1 MNIITKLPGPLLIFL
16 GALSLSFGGLIV
28 KSFEGATLWQILFWR
43 SLFFTLTVLAFL
55 IISYKGKTLKSFHD
69 SGLPGFF
76 GGIILSF
83 GFCGYVF
90 AMYNTTV
97 ANTNFIISLQILFL
111 AIFGY
116 FFLKEKI
123 NKITLI
129 SIILAITGVLLMVGN
144 SLSPGELSGN
154 LAAFT
159 MPISFAVLIMIVR
172 KYPTVD
178 MIPAQFIAG
187 VFSCLIGFVLST
199 KIMISP
205 HDIFLGF
212 LAGLWLAPFIE
223 KNLLGV
229 FSIFVILPVCVLGA
243 SFAWTMLPD
252 KIRHSLPDGW
262 EAALLIPVVLIFSY
276 VSFEL
281 STPLENVF
289 FDGDLRFWISN
300 ELGISY
306 DQRNAMVV
314 GIAMGFAVIP
324 TIFSIAED
332 AIFTVPRHL
341 TYGSL
346 ALGATPWQSLYR
358 VVLPTASPGIFSAL
372 MIGMGRA
379 VGETMIVLMA
389 TGNTPIIDASI
400 FEGMRTLA
408 ANIAVEI
415 PESEVDST
423 HYRILFLA
431 ALVLFLFTFAVNT
444 IAEVVRQQLRGK
456 YSTI

>member
-123 NKITLI
+123 NKTTLI
-129 SIILAITGVLLMVGN
+129 SIIFAITGVLLMVGN

-172 KYPTVD
+172 KHPTVD
-178 MIPAQFIAG
+178 MIPAQFVAG

-212 LAGLWLAPFIE
+212 LAGFFQVGFGFIFITIGARTTPSAMVGIIMLSE
-223 KNLLGV
+223 
-229 FSIFVILPVCVLGA
+229 SVLG
-243 SFAWTMLPD
+243 
-252 KIRHSLPDGW
+252 
-262 EAALLIPVVLIFSY
+262 
-276 VSFEL
+276 
-281 STPLENVF
+281 
-289 FDGDLRFWISN
+289 
-300 ELGISY
+300 
-306 DQRNAMVV
+306 
-314 GIAMGFAVIP
+314 
-324 TIFSIAED
+324 
-332 AIFTVPRHL
+332 
-341 TYGSL
+341 
-346 ALGATPWQSLYR
+346 
-358 VVLPTASPGIFSAL
+358 
-372 MIGMGRA
+372 
-379 VGETMIVLMA
+379 
-389 TGNTPIIDASI
+389 PIWA
-400 FEGMRTLA
+400 
-408 ANIAVEI
+408 
-415 PESEVDST
+415 
-423 HYRILFLA
+423 
-431 ALVLFLFTFAVNT
+431 FLFVSERPSMFGLIGGAIILTSVLLQF
-444 IAEVVRQQLRGK
+444 
-456 YSTI
+456 YSLLTNSKKSVSD